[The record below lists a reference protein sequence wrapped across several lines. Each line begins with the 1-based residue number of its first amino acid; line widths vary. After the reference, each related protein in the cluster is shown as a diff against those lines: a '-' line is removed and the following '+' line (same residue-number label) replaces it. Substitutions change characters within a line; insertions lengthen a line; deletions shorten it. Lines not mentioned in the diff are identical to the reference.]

1 MKIKRIELWHVA
13 IPLAATFH
21 PSWIPGFRQNENRFD
36 LVRFTTESGLEGYSA
51 ATAMGNERQGLGA
64 LLGPYFLGERA
75 DDIVGVRQRL
85 REMSYLGWRVG
96 WLEAACWDIIGKAAG
111 KPVYELLG
119 GSPGRVKLYASTGE
133 IISREGQIE
142 EVQKRLAE
150 GFDSVK
156 LRVHADTL
164 EEDIEGIRRAREA
177 VGDKPIL
184 GVDANQG
191 WRVAVVSDAPKWD
204 FERALAFCK
213 EAEKLGFEWV
223 EEPLAMDGY
232 DELVRLRKEMKTLNI
247 SGCELNSQGLPE
259 FKVMLEKGCFDKYQ
273 PDAVFTGG
281 IAETLEIIHLVKA
294 AGVKYSPHT
303 WTNGIGFAI
312 NLQLLGASPFK
323 DTARLEYPFDP
334 PGWVPETRD
343 GLLTRPWLAEK
354 GSLQLPTLPGLG
366 FEIDASALR
375 RHGKRFFK
383 ATPLRVA
390 ISAVMQR
397 GISEAKKLGAM
408 RDERL
413 SARSAALDRA
423 FAAGED
429 AVTLALGKSGEGN
442 GQPSA

>member
-1 MKIKRIELWHVA
+1 
-13 IPLAATFH
+13 
-21 PSWIPGFRQNENRFD
+21 
-36 LVRFTTESGLEGYSA
+36 
-51 ATAMGNERQGLGA
+51 
-64 LLGPYFLGERA
+64 
-75 DDIVGVRQRL
+75 
-85 REMSYLGWRVG
+85 
-96 WLEAACWDIIGKAAG
+96 AG

-164 EEDIEGIRRAREA
+164 AEDINGIRRAREA

-213 EAEKLGFEWV
+213 EAENLGFDWV

-232 DELVRLRKEMKTLNI
+232 DELVRLRKEMKTINI
-247 SGCELNSQGLPE
+247 SGGELNSQGLPE
-259 FKVMLEKGCFDKYQ
+259 FKIMLEKGCFDKYQ
-273 PDAVFTGG
+273 PDACFTGG
-281 IAETLEIIHLVKA
+281 IAETLEIIKLVKA

-312 NLQLLGASPFK
+312 NLQLLGASTFK
-323 DTARLEYPFDP
+323 DTARLEYPLDP
-334 PGWVPETRD
+334 PGWVPSTRD
-343 GLLTRPWLAEK
+343 GLLQKPWLANN
-354 GSLQLPTLPGLG
+354 GSMSLPTLPGLG
-366 FEIDASALR
+366 FEIDSAALR
-375 RHGKRFFK
+375 RYGKRFYK
-383 ATPLRVA
+383 ATPVRVA
-390 ISAVMQR
+390 ISAVLQR
-397 GISEAKKLGAM
+397 GIKEAKKIGAL

-413 SARSAALDRA
+413 NSRSAELDRA

-429 AVTLALGKSGEGN
+429 AVTLAMKPSGQAESDRADA
-442 GQPSA
+442 QPSD